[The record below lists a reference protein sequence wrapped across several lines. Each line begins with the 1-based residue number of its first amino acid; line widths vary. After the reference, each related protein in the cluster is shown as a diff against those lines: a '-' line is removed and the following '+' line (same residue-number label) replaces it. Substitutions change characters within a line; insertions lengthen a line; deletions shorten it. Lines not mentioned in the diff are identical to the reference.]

1 MFLVPANAK
10 LEEGPDLER
19 MCMSMDEVFKL
30 LKEELDDK
38 IDRADVIFLVILDT
52 CQNLPYNLQK
62 GLSEESLEPDVRDRP
77 KRWAL
82 CTAAARGQTAQDGD
96 MGGHSPFNREL
107 LSPQCGLFEENVS
120 FEHALKIAC
129 GRLRARGLQEPQLFN
144 INNLDA
150 DLARTCL
157 YGPETEISEQ
167 HDVFLCFREGGA
179 DHKMARALHCR
190 LVNEDIGAPVGRD
203 GERRKLKVFFEPQS
217 GHVLEKHQVADA
229 LCSSQIVVLLVS
241 HSTWQGI
248 GQMQTDCPPDD
259 PLPRLLARY
268 EMILELHEQGRIRVL
283 PLLIG
288 SESAGRA
295 FYQGFDPF
303 DNDQLSQFWPIQTL
317 PEDLRVASVVK
328 SALDG
333 LRRDF
338 EVAQSLEDKQLKV
351 EVPSILRSP
360 DGQMVHAGRSVWQTL
375 RAFRSRQHF
384 RSLQFVGEES
394 DAMNNVIREIVQL
407 LDIPSGKRTRSEN
420 DESEAGAGS
429 KRANKE
435 SREGSKAAENR
446 P

>member
-1 MFLVPANAK
+1 MLHGQVEIFAQRCMRVCVRAHICARTHACTNTRTHACTGIELAHARAPLPVLAPYADLPGKSTAVGPDEERQCDNPVSKGSLQKVLKTFLAGLVSAPPRVVLVYFAGHGIRTGSKIFLVPANAK
-10 LEEGPDLER
+10 LEEGHDLEQ
-19 MCMSMDEVFKL
+19 MCMSMDEVWKL

-82 CTAAARGQTAQDGD
+82 CTDAARGQTAQDGD

-259 PLPRLLARY
+259 PLPPALGIPLGDRRG
-268 EMILELHEQGRIRVL
+268 EGTKRL
-283 PLLIG
+283 PLDVEETPPIPNGLFGI
-288 SESAGRA
+288 ERKGR
-295 FYQGFDPF
+295 
-303 DNDQLSQFWPIQTL
+303 
-317 PEDLRVASVVK
+317 V
-328 SALDG
+328 
-333 LRRDF
+333 
-338 EVAQSLEDKQLKV
+338 
-351 EVPSILRSP
+351 
-360 DGQMVHAGRSVWQTL
+360 
-375 RAFRSRQHF
+375 
-384 RSLQFVGEES
+384 
-394 DAMNNVIREIVQL
+394 
-407 LDIPSGKRTRSEN
+407 
-420 DESEAGAGS
+420 
-429 KRANKE
+429 
-435 SREGSKAAENR
+435 
-446 P
+446 